1 VKIDVRVFFGVAA
14 ALLAVAVFAVL
25 LALDTCAILFILWLV
40 SGS

>member
-1 VKIDVRVFFGVAA
+1 MRVFFGVAA
-14 ALLAVAVFAVL
+14 ALLAVAVFVVL